1 MSARD
6 ARTMLKSSIPRLMWL
21 LLAVTGSM
29 QVQLMRLKDVPAST
43 VNPTCQS
50 SWWNGVGLAK
60 LQLKHGP
67 FLFDSL
73 TIEEKVELNKIGN
86 FVLGYARESTGGF
99 IPKYAGR
106 SDSDLRKE
114 LHAKLQAASKSRRLF
129 KFDYAETVRE
139 AFEKECLHY
148 HDFKKQLDN
157 DKHPRRPEG
166 TNYTCPVQDCD
177 ELA

>member
-1 MSARD
+1 M
-6 ARTMLKSSIPRLMWL
+6 T
-21 LLAVTGSM
+21 
-29 QVQLMRLKDVPAST
+29 
-43 VNPTCQS
+43 
-50 SWWNGVGLAK
+50 K

-67 FLFDSL
+67 YLFDPV
-73 TIEEKVELNKIGN
+73 TIDGKVEPNKAGN

-114 LHAKLQAASKSRRLF
+114 LHVKLQDASKSRRLF
-129 KFDYAETVRE
+129 KFDYAQTVRE

-157 DKHPRRPEG
+157 DKHPRRPEA
-166 TNYTCPVQDCD
+166 TNYPCPVQGCN

>member
-1 MSARD
+1 
-6 ARTMLKSSIPRLMWL
+6 
-21 LLAVTGSM
+21 
-29 QVQLMRLKDVPAST
+29 MRLKGVPAST

-50 SWWNGVGLAK
+50 SLWNGVGLAK

-73 TIEEKVELNKIGN
+73 TIEEKVESNKIGN

-106 SDSDLRKE
+106 SDSDLKKE
-114 LHAKLQAASKSRRLF
+114 LRIKLQAPSKSRLF
-129 KFDYAETVRE
+129 KFDYAQSTRE

-157 DKHPRRPEG
+157 DKHPRRPEA
-166 TNYTCPVQDCD
+166 TNYPCPVQDCD